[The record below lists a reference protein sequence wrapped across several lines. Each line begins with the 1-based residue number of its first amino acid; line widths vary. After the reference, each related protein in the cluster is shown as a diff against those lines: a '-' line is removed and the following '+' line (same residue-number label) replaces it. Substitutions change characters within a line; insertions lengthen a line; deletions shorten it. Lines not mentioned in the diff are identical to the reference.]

1 MKVVEC
7 PDLKRMDPAVRKWVR
22 RRCMFVSVC
31 EVQRGDENE
40 LG

>member
-22 RRCMFVSVC
+22 MRCMFVAVC
-31 EVQRGDENE
+31 EVSVDE
-40 LG
+40 GGGSS